1 MLTRYATA
9 DQWAVES
16 AWLDFLT
23 PEEKRYV
30 SQVQGRTYANMFDLV
45 ERFINAKV

>member
-1 MLTRYATA
+1 MPPLTNGLSKVH
-9 DQWAVES
+9 D
-16 AWLDFLT
+16 LDFLT